1 MALNGVNGVSH
12 DDEGIDYSDI
22 EAKCVYSIEVVIS

>member
-1 MALNGVNGVSH
+1 MSIP

-22 EAKCVYSIEVVIS
+22 EAKFVSMRIGSNDDNNTVD

>member
-1 MALNGVNGVSH
+1 MSIP

-22 EAKCVYSIEVVIS
+22 EAKLVSIKVGSNDDNNIVD